1 MHVFTTKKDLQ
12 VHLKQTFNSSK
23 SIGFVPTMGALHVGH
38 ISLVNKSLVSD
49 DVTIVS
55 VFVNPTQFNNTSDLD
70 NYPRTL
76 ESDVI
81 LLKKASKDIIVFA
94 PSALDLYDGK
104 PISRAYN
111 FEGLEHQMEGKFRKG
126 HFDGVGT
133 VLTLLFN
140 AVKPTRAYFGEKDF
154 QQLQIVKKL
163 IEIEQSP
170 IEIIGCDI
178 YREANGLAFS
188 SRNERLTA
196 QQRAE
201 GKLLFDVLTE
211 VKNAFGTKSVEYLYE
226 LVNQKFDNHPLF
238 KLEYFEIAATD
249 DLITAHEIKTSK
261 KYRAFLAVFADEVR
275 LIDNIA
281 LN

>member
-12 VHLKQTFNSSK
+12 VHIKNTLDISK
-23 SIGFVPTMGALHVGH
+23 NIGFVPTMGALHAGH
-38 ISLVNKSLVSD
+38 ITLVSRSLENND
-49 DVTIVS
+49 ITIVS
-55 VFVNPTQFNNTSDLD
+55 VFVNPTQFNNASDLD

-76 ESDVI
+76 EADIS

-94 PSALDLYDGK
+94 PSALDLYGGLPVSK
-104 PISRAYN
+104 NYN
-111 FEGLEHQMEGKFRKG
+111 FEGLEHQMEGKYRSG

-133 VLTLLFN
+133 VLTLLFD
-140 AVKPTRAYFGEKDF
+140 AVQPSRAYFGEKDF

-163 IEIEQSP
+163 VETQHIP
-170 IEIIGCDI
+170 TKIIGCEI

-188 SRNERLTA
+188 SRNERLTI

-201 GKLLFDVLTE
+201 GKLLFDVLNE
-211 VKNAFGTKSVEYLYE
+211 VKDTFGTKSVHELYMM
-226 LVNQKFDNHPLF
+226 VSQKFDNHPLF
-238 KLEYFEIAATD
+238 KLEYFEIASID
-249 DLITAHEIKTSK
+249 DLITAQEIKTNK